1 MASLNQQRRANTSL
15 CAKEST
21 SFSSLET
28 PPPSSF
34 DYLYQAIALI
44 EAKNSSIHPS
54 HNQQSISTSASPD
67 YSSAAIAAAAAAAVA
82 AQSNTRRILGRCVY
96 KILYLLLTKHFFV
109 KIQFLSQ

>member
-1 MASLNQQRRANTSL
+1 MASLNQQRRANTAL

-21 SFSSLET
+21 SFSSLEA

-82 AQSNTRRILGRCVY
+82 AQSNINTRRILGRFVY
-96 KILYLLLTKHFFV
+96 KSLLV
-109 KIQFLSQ
+109 KFNKTIFL